1 MEERR
6 DFLKKSAAL
15 GAGAIALASAAANA
29 SAAEKRTPYAQK
41 SPNDLVEVGMVVA
54 HGSHA
59 YQIWADTM
67 NPTPGKM
74 RTTGLI
80 VTKVWSYRSEFA
92 KKFCDRY
99 PGVTA
104 VKNLEDMVGTVDG
117 VYIDAVPAVS
127 LYHLLARPFLLAG
140 MPTFVNRPYC
150 TSIEKGRAMV
160 EDAKKGG
167 APLMSNSTWEFTE
180 SVGDLQAKAAIM
192 PRILGYAAH
201 NSMSDY
207 YSHGVHGI
215 YYIAAALRNERNN
228 PDPAKRRGKCL
239 AASYLTPDWRT
250 APGALSFVHE
260 SPGGPFYG
268 QLHLQSGM
276 DGNAYMRL
284 FGDRNGDFEG
294 KIPANPGWFRYNTW
308 NALQLAIQEM
318 FVTRKPH
325 ETGED
330 IMEKAYMF
338 LMGFRSVLEKNG
350 GPVTRKEIEGWEL
363 FPPSIAVKKGKEPT
377 DSAFEDPYTPAEL
390 KSMEKYLS

>member
-15 GAGAIALASAAANA
+15 GAGAMALASAAGNA
-29 SAAEKRTPYAQK
+29 GAAEKHAPFSQK
-41 SPNDLVEVGMVVA
+41 SPNDLVEVGMVVG

-67 NPTPGKM
+67 NPKPGKM

-80 VTKVWSYRSEFA
+80 VTKVWSYRPEFA
-92 KKFCDRY
+92 KSFCERY

-104 VKNLEDMVGTVDG
+104 VKEMEDMVGAVDG
-117 VYIDAVPAVS
+117 VYIDSVPAVS
-127 LYHLLARPFLLAG
+127 LYHLMARPFLLAG
-140 MPTFVNRPYC
+140 MPTFVNRPFT

-167 APLMSNSTWEFTE
+167 AALMNNSTWEFTE
-180 SVGDLQAKAAIM
+180 SVGDLQVKASIM

-215 YYIAAALRNERNN
+215 YYIAALRNERNN

-250 APGALSFVHE
+250 PPGALSFIHE
-260 SPGGPFYG
+260 SPNGPFYG

-308 NALQLAIQEM
+308 NALQLAIQEL
-318 FVTRKPH
+318 FITRKPH

-330 IMEKAYMF
+330 ILEKAYMF
-338 LMGFRSVLEKNG
+338 LMGFKSVLEKNG
-350 GPVTRKEIEGWEL
+350 APVTRKEVEGWEL
-363 FPPSIAVKKGKEPT
+363 FPPSLAAKKGNEPT
-377 DSAFEDPYTPAEL
+377 DSAFQDPYTPAEL
-390 KSMEKYLS
+390 KSLEKYLS